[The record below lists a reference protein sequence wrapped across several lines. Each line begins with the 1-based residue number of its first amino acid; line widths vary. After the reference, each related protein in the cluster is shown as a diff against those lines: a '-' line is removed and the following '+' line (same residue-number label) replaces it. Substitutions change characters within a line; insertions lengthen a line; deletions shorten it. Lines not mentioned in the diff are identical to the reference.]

1 MFSKAFM
8 DELVKPQRLYSH
20 RTLKTVLT
28 RVAHTS
34 IMRLSPASMD
44 RVGTGAPP
52 PTPLRRPAHP
62 LLLSVQ
68 LYELMIMA
76 FKYQVFLC
84 PRPKDLL
91 LISYNHIDAIREL
104 VKDTPAVVNHVD
116 ETHRRVVEV
125 RLKRVPGPFPT
136 PEACVSCLCSSCRST
151 PRCLRESSSSSDRR
165 CSSFSRT

>member
-44 RVGTGAPP
+44 RVGTGAAPSTPP
-52 PTPLRRPAHP
+52 HPPLRCPAHQ
-62 LLLSVQ
+62 LLLSLQ

-125 RLKRVPGPFPT
+125 CLN
-136 PEACVSCLCSSCRST
+136 VSQDQFQQRQK
-151 PRCLRESSSSSDRR
+151 PV
-165 CSSFSRT
+165 

>member
-52 PTPLRRPAHP
+52 SR
-62 LLLSVQ
+62 
-68 LYELMIMA
+68 
-76 FKYQVFLC
+76 
-84 PRPKDLL
+84 PRPLSGVLL
-91 LISYNHIDAIREL
+91 TRFCS
-104 VKDTPAVVNHVD
+104 P
-116 ETHRRVVEV
+116 
-125 RLKRVPGPFPT
+125 
-136 PEACVSCLCSSCRST
+136 SSCMN
-151 PRCLRESSSSSDRR
+151 
-165 CSSFSRT
+165 